1 MQTERAALREKFL
14 DTHPWA
20 RSLWRPAPG
29 ERRTLLWILL
39 IHATAIAGLFLSP
52 APSTG
57 ILLGALALTW
67 LGGIGTT
74 VCYHRALAHRA
85 LRLDRRVQR
94 VLTFFTVLNG
104 SGTPL
109 SWIANHRLHH
119 AKSDTAEDVSSPAIG
134 GFWWAH
140 LRWLW
145 QVKQSPAS
153 VYCPDLQASGLG
165 VWERLQPFILAL
177 SYFGGFAFGLAGFF
191 WLGAFRLVFSL
202 HAQCFVNSIC
212 HMGSGAPAGEDSSRN
227 VPWLAAV
234 HLLQGENWHRNH
246 HAQPASA
253 RLGLRPL
260 QVDAGWWVIL
270 ALERLG
276 LAGEVRRPRALVAAR
291 RTSPTPSRLLDE
303 RMPAEELQG
312 T

>member
-14 DTHPWA
+14 ETHPWA

-29 ERRTLLWILL
+29 ERRTLLWIIL
-39 IHATAIAGLFLSP
+39 IHATAIAGVFLSP

-57 ILLGALALTW
+57 IFLGALALTW

-85 LRLDRRVQR
+85 LKLNRHLER
-94 VLTFFTVLNG
+94 VLTFLTVLNG

-153 VYCPDLQASGLG
+153 VYCPDLQAAGLG

-177 SYFGGFAFGLAGFF
+177 SYLGGLAFGLAGFF

-270 ALERLG
+270 ALERCG
-276 LAGEVRRPRALVAAR
+276 LAAEVRRPRAL
-291 RTSPTPSRLLDE
+291 SPVQRKSPAPARLLDE